1 MGKILI
7 IAAIRIISTATTLS
21 MEQLITI
28 TACAAAVIMLF
39 DISVIA
45 AEMEM

>member
-7 IAAIRIISTATTLS
+7 IAAIRIISTAAALN
-21 MEQLITI
+21 MEQLIGI
-28 TACAAAVIMLF
+28 TAGAMFIALLI

-45 AEMEM
+45 AEME

>member
-7 IAAIRIISTATTLS
+7 IAAIRIISTAAALS
-21 MEQLITI
+21 MEQLIAI
-28 TACAAAVIMLF
+28 TLCAAAAILLI

-45 AEMEM
+45 AEME

>member
-7 IAAIRIISTATTLS
+7 IAAIRIISAAVTLN

-28 TACAAAVIMLF
+28 TLCAAAAILLL

-45 AEMEM
+45 AEME

>member
-7 IAAIRIISTATTLS
+7 IAAVRIISTATTLS
-21 MEQLITI
+21 MEQLIGI
-28 TACAAAVIMLF
+28 TAGAMLF
-39 DISVIA
+39 ALLIDISVIA